1 MKTSTT
7 VAQDLGTW
15 QEEQALHAA
24 VLELIDEYRAGRRAC
39 VPYGPVRFTLNS
51 AFFTFHHL

>member
-15 QEEQALHAA
+15 LEEQALHAA

-39 VPYGPVRFTLNS
+39 VPYGPILYP
-51 AFFTFHHL
+51 

>member
-15 QEEQALHAA
+15 LEEQALHAA

-39 VPYGPVRFTLNS
+39 VPYTVPISVD
-51 AFFTFHHL
+51 TF